1 MTPHLTLL
9 GVPSDAHASFLRGPA
24 RAPARIRAVLQNG
37 AGNAFTESGVEL
49 RPGIEWHDA
58 GDITLPPAPQD
69 RAAIEDAARQIID
82 AGGRLLTLGGDHAIT
97 YPLIRAHAPR
107 WSPLTIVQIDAHP
120 DLYDE
125 LDGDRYSH
133 ACPFARIMEDGL
145 AQRLIQ
151 IGIRAMTRH
160 QREQAERFRV
170 EVIEMRQ
177 FSPSVLPTVSGPIYL
192 SFDLDGLDPAFA
204 PGVSHHEPGGLSVRD
219 ALAVIH
225 GLGGT
230 LIGADLVEYNPAR
243 DVHNQSAAVAA
254 KLVKELLGRMMNHL

>member
-1 MTPHLTLL
+1 MAPQLTLL
-9 GVPSDAHASFLRGPA
+9 GVPSDAHSSFMRGPA
-24 RAPARIRAVLQNG
+24 RAPARIRAVLHSR
-37 AGNAFTESGVEL
+37 AGNAFSESGVEL
-49 RPGIEWHDA
+49 RAGIDWHDA
-58 GDITLPPAPQD
+58 GDLTLPPAPED
-69 RAAIEDAARQIID
+69 RTAIESAARRVID

-97 YPLIRAHAPR
+97 YPLLRAHAAR
-107 WSPLTIVQIDAHP
+107 WSPLTIVHIDAHP

-160 QREQAERFRV
+160 QREQAERFGV
-170 EVIEMRQ
+170 EVIEMGRL
-177 FSPSVLPTVSGPIYL
+177 SPSVVPTVSGPVYL
-192 SFDLDGLDPAFA
+192 SLDMDGLDPAFA

-243 DVHNQSAAVAA
+243 DVHNQTAAVAA
-254 KLVKELLGRMMNHL
+254 KLVKELLGRMLSHL